1 MQFKGSGVT
10 NKNHTPRRWL
20 TLRQPKPVKRQ
31 KARNAEYYDMQ
42 KTQDILYK
50 QSLNGQNFYHLMD
63 LVISDENIQLA
74 YRNIKKNSG
83 SNTAGT
89 DKKTMKDLEKLTVEQ
104 IIILIRNKLKWYKPQ
119 SVKRV
124 EIPKSN
130 GKMRPLGIPTITD
143 RLIQQCFL
151 QILEPIC
158 EAKFHER
165 SYGFRPLRSA
175 NNAMAAYYKL
185 IQQGNLHY
193 VVDVDIKGFFDNISH
208 GKLLKQLWYLGIRD
222 KKVIS
227 IISAMLK
234 AEVAGIGFPKKGT
247 PQGGIISPLLANVVL
262 NELDWWVSDQWQT
275 FQTKKQY
282 STPVRKNGTLN
293 QASKLAAMKTTNLK
307 EGWIVRYADDFK
319 IVCRSYTDAQKW
331 YFAVKQWLKERLG
344 LDISE
349 EKSKIVNLKRNYSE
363 FLGLKIKAVRKGYDS
378 RRKAKVPKFVV
389 ESHICDKS
397 LKRIAETAHDRIKD
411 IHSAGNG
418 EQLLKA
424 TGRYNA
430 FVIGMHN
437 YYQMATHVA
446 ADVNRI
452 DYYAMRTLEKRTH
465 CKLKRFA
472 KKENDNHHQYI
483 LDRYGRSKR
492 LKEWRGQPIVPI
504 SFVQTK
510 APSMKRV
517 NVNQYTPEGRTA
529 VHKNLN
535 GINLDVLYYMMRNPI
550 PNKSMEYN
558 DNRLSL
564 YCGQGGKCA
573 ITGTDLLIFD
583 MHCHHIIPSSMGGT
597 DKYENLL
604 LITKD
609 AHTLL
614 HAQKEE
620 TINKLLQKLN
630 LNSNQKKKIN
640 YWRTKMGL
648 MGI

>member
-1 MQFKGSGVT
+1 M
-10 NKNHTPRRWL
+10 
-20 TLRQPKPVKRQ
+20 RQPKPVKRQ

>member
-1 MQFKGSGVT
+1 
-10 NKNHTPRRWL
+10 
-20 TLRQPKPVKRQ
+20 
-31 KARNAEYYDMQ
+31 MQ